1 MNKMVSKRRRV
12 DEDDD
17 FEIVPKQTQRPTLSI
32 ALPSSIIQNAQ
43 SPELQM
49 YLAGQVA
56 RTAAIYCVTEIVV
69 FLDSAPNN
77 ASTRAQNFLH
87 TVLQY
92 AETPQYL
99 RKHLYPRT
107 PMLRL
112 AGLLNPLALPSHL
125 ARSDYCRYRDGVYT
139 RGRHVDVGLDRLA
152 EVDKP
157 APSGTRVTVDLSP
170 SGDEIYHKAPGKYL
184 FGKVVPFNSPD
195 KYWGYRVRTAK
206 SLSDVFRDAPVQYD
220 LVVGTSERG
229 TPLGSNGLPG
239 LPSHKH
245 ALIVFGGVNGLEF
258 AANNDEA
265 LKELEDVGDL
275 FDFYVN
281 TCTEQGS
288 RTIRTEEAL
297 LISLAA
303 LQPYLRAAANAT

>member
-1 MNKMVSKRRRV
+1 MVSKRRRV
-12 DEDDD
+12 NDDTE
-17 FEIVPKQTQRPTLSI
+17 FEIVPRQTQRPTLSI

-56 RTAAIYCVTEIVV
+56 RTAAIYCVTEIVI
-69 FLDSAPNN
+69 FLDNAPNSS
-77 ASTRAQNFLH
+77 STRAQNFLE

-99 RKHLYPRT
+99 RKHLYPHT

-125 ARSDYCRYRDGVYT
+125 GRSEYCRYRDGVYT
-139 RGRHVDVGLDRLA
+139 RGRYVDVGLERVA

-157 APSGTRVTVDLSP
+157 APHGTRVTVDLSP
-170 SGDEIYHKAPGKYL
+170 SGDETYHKAPGKYL
-184 FGKVVPFNSPD
+184 FGKVVPYHAPD
-195 KYWGYRVRTAK
+195 LYWGYRVRSAN
-206 SLSDVFRDAPVQYD
+206 SLTDVFKTSPIRYD
-220 LVVGTSERG
+220 LVIGTSERG
-229 TPLGSNGLPG
+229 TPLGGNELPG
-239 LPSHKH
+239 FHQHKH
-245 ALIVFGGVNGLEF
+245 ALVVFGGVNGLEH
-258 AANNDEA
+258 AWANDES
-265 LKELEDVGDL
+265 LKELDDVGDL
-275 FDFYVN
+275 FDYYVN
-281 TCTEQGS
+281 TCTHQGS

-303 LQPYLRAAANAT
+303 LEPYLRAAASAT